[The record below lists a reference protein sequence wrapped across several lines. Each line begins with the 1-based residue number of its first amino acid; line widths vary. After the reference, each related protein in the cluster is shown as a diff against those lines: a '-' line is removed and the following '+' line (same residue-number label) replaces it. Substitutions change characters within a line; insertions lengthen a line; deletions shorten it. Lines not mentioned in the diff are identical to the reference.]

1 MADRP
6 ISDYQF
12 ERFLEEEKLM
22 GAQCVGCGALFVPP
36 RAICPKCHNSEM
48 EWVETE
54 GKGRLVAFTCIAI
67 GTSAMIAEGYDRN
80 NPYCSGAVELVEGP
94 RVVAQ
99 IEGVDTLNPET
110 IKIGMPVKATFLR
123 RGADEKRKTV
133 LGFTPF
139 DKEHLIP

>member
-12 ERFLEEEKLM
+12 EQFLEEKKLM
-22 GAQCVGCGALFVPP
+22 GAQCTGCGALFVPP
-36 RAICPKCHNSEM
+36 RAICTKCHGSEM
-48 EWVETE
+48 EWVETSGE
-54 GKGRLVAFTCIAI
+54 GQLVAFTCIAI

-110 IKIGMPVKATFLR
+110 IKIGMPVKATFLHQ
-123 RGADEKRKTV
+123 GVDEDRKAV
-133 LGFTPF
+133 LGFTPV
-139 DKEHLIP
+139 DEN

>member
-12 ERFLEEEKLM
+12 EHFLDEGKLM
-22 GAQCVGCGALFVPP
+22 GAQCAGCGALFVPP
-36 RAICPKCHNSEM
+36 RAICTKCYSSEM
-48 EWVETE
+48 EWVETKGE
-54 GKGRLVAFTCIAI
+54 GRLVAFTCISI
-67 GTSAMIAEGYDRN
+67 GTPAMIAEGYDRN

-110 IKIGMPVKATFLR
+110 IKIGMPMKAAFLQQ
-123 RGADEKRKTV
+123 GVDEEQKTV
-133 LGFTPF
+133 LGFAPF
-139 DKEHLIP
+139 DENCR

>member
-12 ERFLEEEKLM
+12 EQFLDEGKLM
-22 GAQCVGCGALFVPP
+22 GARCVGCGTLFVPP
-36 RAICPKCHNSEM
+36 RAICTKCHGSEM
-48 EWVETE
+48 EWVETKGE
-54 GKGRLVAFTCIAI
+54 GCLVAFTCISI
-67 GTSAMIAEGYDRN
+67 GPPAMIEEGYDRN
-80 NPYCSGAVELVEGP
+80 NPYCSGAVELVEGS

-123 RGADEKRKTV
+123 RGIDEDQKTV
-133 LGFTPF
+133 LGFTPI
-139 DKEHLIP
+139 DEN

>member
-22 GAQCVGCGALFVPP
+22 GARCIGCGALFVPP
-36 RAICPKCHNSEM
+36 RAICAKCHSSEM
-48 EWVETE
+48 EWAKTKGE
-54 GKGRLVAFTCIAI
+54 GRLVAFTCIVI
-67 GTSAMIAEGYDRN
+67 GPPEMIEEGYDRN

-94 RVVAQ
+94 RVVAR
-99 IEGVDTLNPET
+99 IEGVDTLHPET

-123 RGADEKRKTV
+123 QGAGENRKTV
-133 LGFTPF
+133 LGFTPI
-139 DKEHLIP
+139 DEN

>member
-12 ERFLEEEKLM
+12 EQFLEEEKLM

-36 RAICPKCHNSEM
+36 RPICPKCHGSAM
-48 EWVETE
+48 EWVETKGE
-54 GKGRLVAFTCIAI
+54 GRLVAFTCISI
-67 GTSAMIAEGYDRN
+67 GPPAMIEEGYDRS
-80 NPYCSGAVELVEGP
+80 NPYCSGAVELEEGP

-110 IKIGMPVKATFLR
+110 IKIGMPVKATFLH
-123 RGADEKRKTV
+123 RGTDEARKTV
-133 LGFTPF
+133 LGFIPADENHLTP
-139 DKEHLIP
+139 